1 MAAALSRADYTRS
14 TQDEFETARMTCRLG
29 GSCDIAVIRDRRGFN
44 ALAAEWT
51 ELFERAGRPEQLFQ
65 SFEWLDC
72 WADHFLDDPGG
83 LRIVTGRRDGRLAMV
98 WPLVATLN
106 SCRLTQLGWM
116 GEPVSQYGDALLE
129 SGPLAQETLL
139 AGWSA
144 VRGFGAD
151 VALFRKTRADSNVG
165 ALLSGQAIACEAASA
180 PFAQFGGK
188 TDFAAL
194 LARRS
199 PKAQSSRRRLSR
211 RLRETGDISFETGAN
226 VPAARSLLRA
236 AFAMKREWLSRRGL
250 YSAPIESDAMLA
262 FFIDF
267 AARAPRQ
274 VTTLVDAILRDGAP
288 VSVGVTLAC
297 KGSGF
302 GHLLAHDPDCDKQ
315 GAGVLLAEH
324 VMKSCFARG
333 LERYDMLAPYD
344 AYKAEWADDAA
355 PVADY
360 VAGFTPPGKLFAYAW
375 SSEARQKIK
384 TAFKKMP
391 GRVGRVVWPLARKLI
406 RKTAR

>member
-1 MAAALSRADYTRS
+1 MGAAFSRVDYTRIA
-14 TQDEFETARMTCRLG
+14 QDDFEIARMTSQLG
-29 GSCDIAVIRDRRGFN
+29 GSCDIAVIRDRPGFDM
-44 ALAAEWT
+44 LAGEWT

-72 WADHFLDDPGG
+72 WADHFLDNPGR

-98 WPLVATLN
+98 WPLVATMN

-129 SGPLAQETLL
+129 PGPLAQETLL

-144 VRGFGAD
+144 VRGLGAD
-151 VALFRKTRADSNVG
+151 VALFRKTREDSNVG
-165 ALLSGQAIACEAASA
+165 ALLAGRAIACEAAAA

-188 TDFAAL
+188 TDFGAM

-199 PKAQSSRRRLSR
+199 PKAHSSRRRLLR
-211 RLRETGDISFETGAN
+211 RLRETGNIVFETGAD
-226 VPAARSLLRA
+226 VSTARSLLRA
-236 AFAMKREWLSRRGL
+236 AFAMKRDWLMRRGL
-250 YSAPIESDAMLA
+250 FSAPIESDAMLA
-262 FFIDF
+262 FFLDF
-267 AARAPRQ
+267 AARAPGQ

-288 VSVGVTLAC
+288 ISVGVTLAC
-297 KGSGF
+297 KGSGI

-333 LERYDMLAPYD
+333 FERYDMLAPYD

-360 VAGFTPPGKLFAYAW
+360 VAGFSRPGKLFAYAW
-375 SSEARQKIK
+375 SSDARQKIK

-391 GRVGRVVWPLARKLI
+391 ARVGRVVWPLARKLM
-406 RKTAR
+406 RKNAR